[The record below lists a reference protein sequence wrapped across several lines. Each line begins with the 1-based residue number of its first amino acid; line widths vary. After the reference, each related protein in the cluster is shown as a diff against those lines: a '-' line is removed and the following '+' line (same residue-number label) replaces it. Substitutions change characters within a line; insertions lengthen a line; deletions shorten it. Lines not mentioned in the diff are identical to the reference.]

1 MIGAP
6 DRETPIEIRRALA
19 VPLVGLG
26 VTIALA
32 LPSVAHAGRGLH
44 PHGGVGGF
52 VGPRAPRPFGHHHH
66 FFPRPFFVP
75 SPFFPVVVVSPPA
88 VVYAEPPVVYQ
99 PYQPP
104 MVYPSAAATAVP
116 PPAPPP
122 PPAIP
127 SVIEYP
133 HGWYELRGDGVST
146 PYIWVWVPKPPP
158 PPPAPPAPPTLA
170 PPEAAPGRSS
180 ARKVFHWTDAAGV
193 THWTDQQDTVPPPY
207 RADLQRVEDL

>member
-66 FFPRPFFVP
+66 FFPRHVFVP
-75 SPFFPVVVVSPPA
+75 SPFFPVVVALPPA
-88 VVYAEPPVVYQ
+88 VVYAEPPVGYQ
-99 PYQPP
+99 PYQPT
-104 MVYPSAAATAVP
+104 MVYPSGAAAAVP
-116 PPAPPP
+116 PPAPP

-146 PYIWVWVPKPPP
+146 PYVWVWIPKPPP
-158 PPPAPPAPPTLA
+158 PPAPAAPPALA

-193 THWTDQQDTVPPPY
+193 THWTDQQDTVPPRY
-207 RADLQRVEDL
+207 RADARRVEDL